1 MDPSPATTH
10 YLSPKLAAH
19 PVPHKGG
26 MGVFAIEPVARGE
39 ILAMWGGR
47 VVPVEDI
54 YQFDEQ
60 QLHFV
65 IQVEEGLF
73 LAPSDPTEAAEYVNH
88 SCDPSAGLN
97 GQIALV
103 ALRDIASG
111 EEICFDYA
119 MSESHSLFE
128 FECRCGSPRCRGW
141 VRADDWLDPELQRR
155 YAGYF
160 SPYLQRRIDAQRRS
174 EALAG
179 GGEAEG
185 TRLAERR
192 RVTGLRV
199 RAR

>member
-10 YLSPKLAAH
+10 YLSPKLAAR

-26 MGVFAIEPVARGE
+26 MGVFAIEPVAGGE

-47 VVPVEDI
+47 IVPVQEI
-54 YQFDEQ
+54 YQFNEQ
-60 QLHFV
+60 QRHYV

-73 LAPSDPTEAAEYVNH
+73 LTPSDPTEAAEYVNH

-141 VRADDWLDPELQRR
+141 LRADDWLDPELQRR

-160 SPYLQRRIDAQRRS
+160 SPYLQRRIDAQRRT
-174 EALAG
+174 EALARG
-179 GGEAEG
+179 RDAEG
-185 TRLAERR
+185 TRLPDRR

>member
-1 MDPSPATTH
+1 MDTSAAPTH
-10 YLSPKLAAH
+10 YLSPKLAAR

-26 MGVFAIEPVARGE
+26 MGVFAVEPVARGE
-39 ILAMWGGR
+39 VLAMWGGR
-47 VVPVEDI
+47 VVPVEEI
-54 YQFDEQ
+54 YQFNEQ
-60 QLHFV
+60 QRHYV

-73 LAPSDPTEAAEYVNH
+73 LTPSDPTEAAEYVNH

-103 ALRDIASG
+103 GLRDIAVG

-160 SPYLQRRIDAQRRS
+160 SPYLQRRIDAQRRT
-174 EALAG
+174 EALAI

-185 TRLAERR
+185 ARLTERR
-192 RVTGLRV
+192 RVAGLRA

>member
-1 MDPSPATTH
+1 MDTSPATTH
-10 YLSPKLAAH
+10 YLSPKLAAR

-47 VVPVEDI
+47 IVPVQEI
-54 YQFDEQ
+54 YQFNEQ
-60 QLHFV
+60 QRHYV

-73 LAPSDPTEAAEYVNH
+73 LTPSDPTEAAEYVNH

-141 VRADDWLDPELQRR
+141 LRADDWLDPELQRR

-160 SPYLQRRIDAQRRS
+160 SPYLQRRIDAQRRT
-174 EALAG
+174 EALARG
-179 GGEAEG
+179 RDAEG
-185 TRLAERR
+185 TRLPDRR

>member
-10 YLSPKLAAH
+10 YLSS

-26 MGVFAIEPVARGE
+26 MGVFAIEPVAGGE

-47 VVPVEDI
+47 IVPVQEI
-54 YQFDEQ
+54 YQFNEQ
-60 QLHFV
+60 QRHYV

-73 LAPSDPTEAAEYVNH
+73 LTPSDPTEAAEYVNH

-141 VRADDWLDPELQRR
+141 LRADDWLDPELQRR

-160 SPYLQRRIDAQRRS
+160 SPYLQRRIDAQRRT
-174 EALAG
+174 EALARG
-179 GGEAEG
+179 RDAEG
-185 TRLAERR
+185 TRLPERR

>member
-1 MDPSPATTH
+1 MEPSPAPTH
-10 YLSPKLAAH
+10 YLSPKLAAR

-39 ILAMWGGR
+39 VLAMWGGR
-47 VVPVEDI
+47 VVPVEAV

-60 QLHFV
+60 QRHYV

-73 LAPSDPTEAAEYVNH
+73 LTPSDPTEAAEYVNH

-103 ALRDIASG
+103 ALRDVEAG

-119 MSESHSLFE
+119 MSESHRLFE

-160 SPYLQRRIDAQRRS
+160 SPYLQRRIDGLRQT
-174 EALAG
+174 EALARADG
-179 GGEAEG
+179 TDG
-185 TRLAERR
+185 TRLPERR
-192 RVTGLRV
+192 RVTGLR
-199 RAR
+199 AR

>member
-1 MDPSPATTH
+1 MDPSPAPTH
-10 YLSPKLAAH
+10 YLSPKLAAR

-26 MGVFAIEPVARGE
+26 MGVFAIEPVPRGE

-47 VVPVEDI
+47 VVPVEQI

-60 QLHFV
+60 QRHYL

-73 LAPSDPTEAAEYVNH
+73 LTPSDPTEAAEYVNH
-88 SCDPSAGLN
+88 SCDPSAGLD

-103 ALRDIASG
+103 ALRDIGTG

-119 MSESHSLFE
+119 MSESHALFE
-128 FECRCGSPRCRGW
+128 FECRCGSPRCRGR

-160 SPYLQRRIDAQRRS
+160 SPYLQRRIDTQRRIA
-174 EALAG
+174 ALADG
-179 GGEAEG
+179 DVPAGA
-185 TRLAERR
+185 RLPERR